1 MKKKIKKKKDYVVV
15 PLLEL
20 SAYPE
25 IGMIPDE
32 TSLICEVCGCFNF
45 EDGVLRE
52 GKFYCNKC
60 WDEKIKELLG
70 ELNSDKDTKAN

>member
-32 TSLICEVCGCFNF
+32 IEIVGDN
-45 EDGVLRE
+45 E
-52 GKFYCNKC
+52 
-60 WDEKIKELLG
+60 
-70 ELNSDKDTKAN
+70 